1 MLQQVLIV
9 HYNLNTK
16 TKKFYSWSKMFYLF
30 NVKVYTWWEV
40 FLIQTTFH
48 SLGTRHYLS
57 GGGAGAM

>member
-30 NVKVYTWWEV
+30 NVKVYTW
-40 FLIQTTFH
+40 
-48 SLGTRHYLS
+48 
-57 GGGAGAM
+57 